1 MIGPTTRAGSF
12 YSPAPLPRTVVVT
25 PILDG
30 QPSAPAAS
38 TVGLSRST
46 IDAMLALSLLQ
57 LGGGTEPGSRP
68 SSDIYAEIAATAA
81 SIARNA
87 KSAGITLEIDEAALT
102 RYLEAEE
109 PQKVKDAANEVYA
122 VASKDGEQIF
132 AVFAGGAVVMRN
144 EYEWLAFAAGLFED
158 ADVGGI
164 PPLAQRRLDKLVTTF
179 AAALRQSP
187 DGLRGL
193 ATYNVHPITLE
204 RYEYRPDS

>member
-1 MIGPTTRAGSF
+1 MIDLTTRVGSF
-12 YSPAPLPRTVVVT
+12 SSPVPLPRAAAVT
-25 PILDG
+25 PVLNG
-30 QPSAPAAS
+30 QPATPAVS

-57 LGGGTEPGSRP
+57 LGGGSQAASP
-68 SSDIYAEIAATAA
+68 SDIYAEIAATAA

-87 KSAGITLEIDEAALT
+87 KSAGMTLEIDEAALT
-102 RYLEAEE
+102 RYLEADE
-109 PQKVKDAANEVYA
+109 PQKAKDAANEAYA

-144 EYEWLAFAAGLFED
+144 EYGWLAFAAGLFED
-158 ADVGGI
+158 TEVGGV

-204 RYEYRPDS
+204 RYEYRPQ

>member
-1 MIGPTTRAGSF
+1 MIDLTTRVGSF
-12 YSPAPLPRTVVVT
+12 SSPVPLPRAAAVT
-25 PILDG
+25 PVLDG
-30 QPSAPAAS
+30 QPATPAVS

-57 LGGGTEPGSRP
+57 LGGEPQATSP
-68 SSDIYAEIAATAA
+68 SDIYAEIAATAA

-87 KSAGITLEIDEAALT
+87 KSAGMTLEIDEAALT
-102 RYLEAEE
+102 RYLEADE
-109 PQKVKDAANEVYA
+109 PQKVKDAANEAYA

-144 EYEWLAFAAGLFED
+144 EYGWLAFAAGLFED
-158 ADVGGI
+158 TEVGRT

-204 RYEYRPDS
+204 RYEYRPQ